1 MIEIDGKTVDQ
12 VFVEAA
18 ELWPDHPLV
27 IAPET
32 DVAPVRVLSYAD
44 MEQAVTALVGALS
57 AAGYGRGMRAAVLVG
72 ATPEH
77 YMIKLALAR
86 IGMSCVPVNPDYT
99 AGELAYLLEDSAA
112 VLAIAADRFA
122 MQMREGIA
130 AAAADPRFVLTDD
143 LMERLPLVPQGVT
156 PMPGPVAPSDEASLL
171 YTSGTTGRPKGCILS
186 HEYELMVG
194 ASYAGVGGLISLREG
209 QERILNPLPAF
220 HVNAGI
226 LTFFAAMLGGNA
238 LIQPE
243 RFSAKTWWRDIEDC
257 GATVFHYLGV
267 VISVLL
273 AEEGTGPEVTAN
285 LRMGLGAGVDPSL
298 HGVFEERFG
307 LPLIEVWG
315 MTEMCRMLHVSEEPR
330 LIDTRAMGRARA
342 DLECRVVDQD
352 DQDVPPGIPGQLII
366 RHSEATP
373 RKGFFSG
380 YLNKPEATDEAWAG
394 GWFHTGDTVTMDEGG
409 MIFFVDRAKNI
420 IRRAGENIAAAEVE
434 NVLFDDP
441 NVVNVACIAVPDP
454 VREEEVM
461 ACVVPAPGVTP
472 DEATARAIFDAA
484 FAQMAYYKPPG
495 WVRFMD
501 QLPVTGTQKVV
512 KHKIFGADED
522 PFVGAFDFRSLKKR
536 RKG

>member
-12 VFVEAA
+12 VFVEAVA
-18 ELWPDHPLV
+18 RWPDNPLV
-27 IAPET
+27 IAPESDT
-32 DVAPVRVLSYAD
+32 APVRLLSYAD
-44 MEQAVTALVGALS
+44 MDQAVTALSGALS

-112 VLAIAADRFA
+112 VLAIAADRHGT
-122 MQMREGIA
+122 QMREGIA
-130 AAAADPRFVLTDD
+130 AAEADPRFVLVDD
-143 LMERLPLVPQGVT
+143 LMERLPLVPQGVGAT
-156 PMPGPVAPSDEASLL
+156 PGPVEPSDEASLL

-194 ASYAGVGGLISLREG
+194 ESYAGVRGMISLREG

-220 HVNAGI
+220 HINAGI
-226 LTFFAAMLGGNA
+226 LTFFAALQTGNA

-243 RFSAKTWWRDIEDC
+243 RFSARTWWRDVADC

-273 AEEGTGPEVTAN
+273 AEEGTGSEVTAK

-298 HGVFEERFG
+298 HGLFEDRFG

-330 LIDTRAMGRARA
+330 MIDTRAMGRPRA

-352 DQDVPPGIPGQLII
+352 DRDVAPGAPGQLII

-394 GWFHTGDTVTMDEGG
+394 GWFHTGDTVTMDETG

-461 ACVVPAPGVTP
+461 ACIVPAPGVVP

-501 QLPVTGTQKVV
+501 ELPVTGTQKVV
-512 KHKIFGADED
+512 KHRIFGAEED
-522 PFVGAFDFRSLKKR
+522 PFAGAFDFRALKKR
-536 RKG
+536 R

>member
-12 VFVEAA
+12 AFAEAVGR
-18 ELWPDHPLV
+18 WPDTPFV

-32 DVAPVRVLSYAD
+32 KGAPVRTLSYAEMD
-44 MEQAVTALVGALS
+44 QAAEAMAGALT

-99 AGELAYLLEDSAA
+99 AGELSYLLEDSGA

-122 MQMREGIA
+122 TQMRDGIA
-130 AAAADPRFVLTDD
+130 AAKADPRFVLVDD
-143 LMERLPLVPQGVT
+143 LLERLPLAPQGVT
-156 PMPGPVAPSDEASLL
+156 PSAGAVEPSDEASLL

-194 ASYAGVGGLISLREG
+194 ASYAGVGGMISLREG

-243 RFSAKTWWRDIEDC
+243 RFSARTWWRDIEDC

-330 LIDTRAMGRARA
+330 LIDTRAMGRPRA
-342 DLECRVVDQD
+342 GLECRVVDQD
-352 DQDVPPGIPGQLII
+352 DQDVAPDTPGQLII

-380 YLNKPEATDEAWAG
+380 YLNKPEATEEVWAG
-394 GWFHTGDTVTMDEGG
+394 GWFHTGDTVTMNADG

-461 ACVVPAPGVTP
+461 ACIVPAPGAAA

-495 WVRFMD
+495 WIRFMD
-501 QLPVTGTQKVV
+501 ALPVTGTQKVV
-512 KHKIFGADED
+512 KHKIFGADDD
-522 PFVGAFDFRSLKKR
+522 PFAGAFDFRELKKR